1 MKTLERG
8 KATSRG
14 STQEPIRPDASVATM
29 RAAVATTTSLM
40 QRRLDLDRVT
50 DDGMD
55 AVAKAVTTLSLCEVD
70 FRINRVTDGGGGD
83 GQHKLPHHA
92 NENLWP
98 DQITYAGAAKPSLK
112 RRKRARR

>member
-1 MKTLERG
+1 
-8 KATSRG
+8 
-14 STQEPIRPDASVATM
+14 M

-70 FRINRVTDGGGGD
+70 FRINRVTDGGSGD
-83 GQHKLPHHA
+83 
-92 NENLWP
+92 
-98 DQITYAGAAKPSLK
+98 DQRSSLSTLMRTFGLTRSLTRVPPSL
-112 RRKRARR
+112 R